1 MSIKHPVPEDPATEW
16 YFWVD
21 EKKSTIKDK
30 VKQMFGRIWRRK
42 NDV

>member
-1 MSIKHPVPEDPATEW
+1 MSTMYPMPEDPLTEW

-30 VKQMFGRIWRRK
+30 VKHMFSRIWRRK
-42 NDV
+42 K

>member
-1 MSIKHPVPEDPATEW
+1 MSVKHPVPEDPATEW

-30 VKQMFGRIWRRK
+30 VKQMFSRIWRRK
-42 NDV
+42 K